1 MRIALG
7 ALLLLAGAAR
17 AQSFEERLEKKLQ
30 AAFLKNAP
38 WVLDYD
44 EARKLAKEKGRV
56 VFAYFTRSFA
66 P

>member
-1 MRIALG
+1 MVRLAL
-7 ALLLLAGAAR
+7 AALLLAGSAR
-17 AQSFEERLEKKLQ
+17 AESFEERLEKKLQ
-30 AAFLKNAP
+30 APFLKHAP

-44 EARKLAKEKGRV
+44 EARKLAREKGRV

>member
-1 MRIALG
+1 MRIALV
-7 ALLLLAGAAR
+7 LAFAAVAAR
-17 AQSFEERLEKKLQ
+17 AQSFEEKLEKKLQ
-30 AAFLKNAP
+30 APFLGKAP

>member
-1 MRIALG
+1 MRTALVL
-7 ALLLLAGAAR
+7 ALTALAAR
-17 AQSFEERLEKKLQ
+17 AQSFEEKLEKKLE
-30 AAFLKNAP
+30 APFLKKAP

-44 EARKLAKEKGRV
+44 EARKIAKEKGRV